1 MMCCRCNLYVV
12 FEQVS
17 SPTHFYAVGG
27 SKTVKNKAILDFFG
41 GWRDIFCSNFEPSP
55 NERRIRTRN
64 DFSMIYQPTSS
75 RNFFLPETKKT
86 VALKGVHK
94 SFKFQIFATL

>member
-27 SKTVKNKAILDFFG
+27 SKTVKNKAILDFFLAVG
-41 GWRDIFCSNFEPSP
+41 ETFSAVTLNHRQTNAGL
-55 NERRIRTRN
+55 EREMT
-64 DFSMIYQPTSS
+64 
-75 RNFFLPETKKT
+75 
-86 VALKGVHK
+86 AL
-94 SFKFQIFATL
+94 

>member
-27 SKTVKNKAILDFFG
+27 SKTVKNKAILDFF
-41 GWRDIFCSNFEPSP
+41 WRL
-55 NERRIRTRN
+55 ERH
-64 DFSMIYQPTSS
+64 
-75 RNFFLPETKKT
+75 FL
-86 VALKGVHK
+86 
-94 SFKFQIFATL
+94 Q